1 MPIRRRPGWPH
12 GLVER
17 SRVLLGPLRVALCR
31 IISTG
36 NNRVLAT
43 SERYHNKSGARHA
56 AQVIINGAGN
66 GYIEE

>member
-1 MPIRRRPGWPH
+1 MKFKISPS
-12 GLVER
+12 GLQWYF
-17 SRVLLGPLRVALCR
+17 R

-43 SERYHNKSGARHA
+43 SERYHNKVDARHA